1 MTLKSITSAV
11 TGFVKNQ
18 IGDSKDF
25 GAADPTDSRREADR
39 IDGSLDRIGKDAA
52 SIGERLGRV
61 DEESHVKA
69 PTFRDVSNKQV
80 MIGAAGTGAAIGG
93 TVGLLGGLVGGSPT
107 VQITE
112 TTHKIMAPAL
122 DGLGY
127 DVKVFDIGPSGS
139 SQINGW
145 DIDIQHRPL
154 TQKEVGTY
162 TTREAQVSGG
172 SNAMLEGAK
181 GLVIGG
187 IGGAVIGAGVVGLR
201 GVIGQGYNGTAER
214 ETEGDVKVMAVTGGV
229 GAAAGAGVGLVS
241 ALSQGDTVSYKTEV
255 LPPFVDTKIG
265 EVPKGPGFYVPNAD
279 GIKPPETPQA
289 VENLRNGNLDRLAER
304 GYRGTDN
311 LRGQEVRANAP
322 QMEDRLIGKDR
333 PKVDEVERTQH
344 VGPNVVASVVGGA
357 VVGGIAGVAVGAVV
371 NVLRKTL

>member
-39 IDGSLDRIGKDAA
+39 IDGSLDRIGKDAT

-69 PTFRDVSNKQV
+69 PTFRDMSNKQV

-112 TTHKIMAPAL
+112 STHKIMAPAL

-127 DVKVFDIGPSGS
+127 DVKVFDIATETGP
-139 SQINGW
+139 IRGW
-145 DIDIQHRPL
+145 DVDIQHRPL

-162 TTREAQVSGG
+162 TTREAHVSGG
-172 SNAMLEGAK
+172 SSPMLEGAK
-181 GLVIGG
+181 GLVMGG
-187 IGGAVIGAGVVGLR
+187 VGGAIIGAGVVGLR
-201 GVIGQGYNGTAER
+201 GMIGQGYNGTQER

-229 GAAAGAGVGLVS
+229 GAATGAGLGLVS
-241 ALSQGDTVSYKTEV
+241 ALSQRDVVSYKTEV

-289 VENLRNGNLDRLAER
+289 VDNLADGNLDRLAER

-311 LRGQEVRANAP
+311 LRPQDVRANAP
-322 QMEDRLIGKDR
+322 QMEDRLIGRDR
-333 PKVDEVERTQH
+333 PKVDEVERTQQ

>member
-1 MTLKSITSAV
+1 MTLKSLTSAV

-25 GAADPTDSRREADR
+25 GAADPADGRREADR
-39 IDGSLDRIGKDAA
+39 IDGSLDRIGRDAT
-52 SIGERLGRV
+52 SIGERISRV

-80 MIGAAGTGAAIGG
+80 LIGAAGAGAAIGG
-93 TVGLLGGLVGGSPT
+93 TVGLVGGLLGGSPT

-112 TTHKIMAPAL
+112 STHKIMAPAL
-122 DGLGY
+122 DGAGY
-127 DVKVFDIGPSGS
+127 DVKVFDVGRQGEGIK
-139 SQINGW
+139 GW
-145 DIDIQHRPL
+145 DIDIQHRGL

-162 TTREAQVSGG
+162 TTREAHVTGG
-172 SNAMLEGAK
+172 SSPMIEGAK

-187 IGGAVIGAGVVGLR
+187 IGGAVIGAATVGLR
-201 GVIGQGYNGTAER
+201 NVIGQSYNGTAER

-229 GAAAGAGVGLVS
+229 GAAAGAGLGLVS
-241 ALSQGDTVSYKTEV
+241 ALAQSDTVSYKTEV

-265 EVPKGPGFYVPNAD
+265 EVPKGPGFFVPNAD
-279 GIKPPETPQA
+279 GLKPPETPQA
-289 VENLRNGNLDRLAER
+289 VESLRHGNLDKLAER

-333 PKVDEVERTQH
+333 PKVDEVEHTQQ
-344 VGPNVVASVVGGA
+344 VGPNVIASVVGGA